1 MNNVLFVQIRVPFNV
16 AWSSIQRE
24 SLSLFALFYKAKTEF
39 GILMS
44 GQMCEGVT
52 FRTIAEDLKKA
63 GNGFDQLSFKVYQLR
78 CAVEEKI
85 ASKAGGRKRVR
96 DRIDLKDFRAKIS
109 HLETAY
115 KQCAIGDKT
124 RLHAG
129 LLHCPLNPEEM
140 VPEMKFGLETS
151 FQEADIWVRHALADC
166 NDFCTVSDF
175 EFPILYPPP
184 SR

>member
-1 MNNVLFVQIRVPFNV
+1 MNNVLSVQILVPFNV

-24 SLSLFALFYKAKTEF
+24 SLILFALFYKAKTEF

-44 GQMCEGVT
+44 GQMCDGVT

-63 GNGFDQLSFKVYQLR
+63 GNGFDQLSFKVYQFR
-78 CAVEEKI
+78 SSVEEKI
-85 ASKAGGRKRVR
+85 ASKSSDRKRVR

-109 HLETAY
+109 HVETAY
-115 KQCAIGDKT
+115 KQCAIGDNT
-124 RLHAG
+124 RLYAG
-129 LLHCPLNPEEM
+129 LLNCPLNPQEM
-140 VPEMKFGLETS
+140 VSEMKFGLETS
-151 FQEADIWVRHALADC
+151 FQEADIWVRRALSDC
-166 NDFCTVSDF
+166 NNFCTVSDF